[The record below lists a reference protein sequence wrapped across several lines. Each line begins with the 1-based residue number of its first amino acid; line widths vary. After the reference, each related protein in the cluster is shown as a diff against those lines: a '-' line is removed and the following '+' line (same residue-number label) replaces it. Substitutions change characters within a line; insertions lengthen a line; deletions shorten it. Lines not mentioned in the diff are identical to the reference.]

1 MTAAGC
7 LGGTPW
13 DVRSLQPPVTRES
26 LVQRVSQ
33 IRFSAMALVLPSAT
47 ETFSLP
53 GAIRQPSGLVTHTA
67 SSEFAIFYMARHR
80 SRWAQRVPTESGPCH
95 ACRDEG
101 GHLVAHLGQ
110 GLGSRISARQANK
123 ATLGPVPC
131 HVVMMHYWMP
141 LQIWTRASWSGTIAE
156 DGRTIARVELAV
168 SARHSPED
176 MTVLRREFR
185 YLAGQ
190 SIRTEESDEGICG
203 MTREVTKCHKYK
215 YAKHQGASRPQH
227 YCLCE

>member
-1 MTAAGC
+1 MVAHGFCAFSPLCSTAVPFLRIIFSNILCRPMTAAGC

-33 IRFSAMALVLPSAT
+33 IRFSAMALVAPSAT
-47 ETFSLP
+47 ETSSLP
-53 GAIRQPSGLVTHTA
+53 GTIRQASGFVTHRK
-67 SSEFAIFYMARHR
+67 SFEFVIFYMARHR
-80 SRWAQRVPTESGPCH
+80 SRWAQRVPTDPGPCH

-141 LQIWTRASWSGTIAE
+141 LQIRTRASWSGTLL
-156 DGRTIARVELAV
+156 RT
-168 SARHSPED
+168 D
-176 MTVLRREFR
+176 RR
-185 YLAGQ
+185 
-190 SIRTEESDEGICG
+190 
-203 MTREVTKCHKYK
+203 
-215 YAKHQGASRPQH
+215 
-227 YCLCE
+227 

>member
-1 MTAAGC
+1 MAHGFCAFSPLCSTAVPFLRIIFSNVLCRPMTAAGC

-80 SRWAQRVPTESGPCH
+80 SRWALRVPTDPGPCH

-131 HVVMMHYWMP
+131 HVVMMH
-141 LQIWTRASWSGTIAE
+141 LDASANL
-156 DGRTIARVELAV
+156 DARLVV
-168 SARHSPED
+168 
-176 MTVLRREFR
+176 R
-185 YLAGQ
+185 YN
-190 SIRTEESDEGICG
+190 C
-203 MTREVTKCHKYK
+203 
-215 YAKHQGASRPQH
+215 
-227 YCLCE
+227 